1 MKPFK
6 RNFSNLFFLL
16 IFFLFQNVQSFENSI
31 IVRVGN
37 QIITSFELENKIKSV
52 LFLNNDELTQENI
65 NKVKNISLKTLID
78 LKLKKEEL
86 IKYKFKLDEVV
97 VNSHLEKLSNSL
109 QIEKKSL
116 ENLFSS
122 NGIDYNQYL
131 EDIEIELSWQRLIYA
146 LYKKEIK
153 LEESQILDDL
163 NKLIS
168 DKGSLEEYNLSEIEV
183 NFIDN
188 KNKEELIIEVQNN
201 IDREGFGSTAK
212 KYSIS
217 STSMDKGSLGW
228 INSAALSKKLL
239 NILSKMNS
247 GDVSEPI
254 ISVDKILFLKL
265 NEVRK
270 ISNRN
275 DLDLNKLKKTI
286 LQKKENEMLNLY
298 ASSHL
303 SKKRNGTNIKFLN
316 E

>member
-1 MKPFK
+1 M
-6 RNFSNLFFLL
+6 
-16 IFFLFQNVQSFENSI
+16 
-31 IVRVGN
+31 
-37 QIITSFELENKIKSV
+37 
-52 LFLNNDELTQENI
+52 
-65 NKVKNISLKTLID
+65 KTLID

-109 QIEKKSL
+109 QIEKSL

-217 STSMDKGSLGW
+217 STSMDK
-228 INSAALSKKLL
+228 
-239 NILSKMNS
+239 
-247 GDVSEPI
+247 
-254 ISVDKILFLKL
+254 
-265 NEVRK
+265 EVW
-270 ISNRN
+270 
-275 DLDLNKLKKTI
+275 D
-286 LQKKENEMLNLY
+286 
-298 ASSHL
+298 
-303 SKKRNGTNIKFLN
+303 G
-316 E
+316 